1 MKHIIVVDDESD
13 FLKYMKIVLEKHGYK
28 VSPFEDGRK
37 ALSYMK
43 ESAVSEEKADL
54 LITDLAMPDID
65 GLQLLDELKKD
76 GISTPAMIVTG
87 VPERA
92 PVVEALRRGCKDY
105 IDKPLEI
112 DDFIQRVKNATS
124 GFSEPV
130 RDELKTQIFQKERSI
145 GNYKLLKMIGEGA
158 NGMVFLCQ
166 NVDTQEK
173 FAMKILRVNVTK
185 NDKEKKVAIKSFI
198 NESNAI
204 SQLNHPNIIDFIE
217 FGYSGQGI
225 ARRPYIVMEYVEGE
239 SLASYIDNPGRL
251 NIKDKIH
258 VIRQIADALD
268 SVHLN
273 NIYHRDIKPENILVD
288 KSLNIKITDFGV
300 CHLPSTDDD
309 MEADIYGTPQYI
321 APEYLKKGK
330 ADYRCDIYSLG
341 VVAYELLVGKMPFDG
356 ASGVK
361 DLLSKTLEDYPDEPK
376 KLIPDFPADLQG
388 ILAKMLKK
396 KPKKRY
402 SRASHIVADLDR
414 LSFRDGEL
422 HVFDKILSALEKDWK

>member
-1 MKHIIVVDDESD
+1 MKHIIVVDDEKD

-28 VSPFEDGRK
+28 VTPFDEGRK

-43 ESAVSEEKADL
+43 ESHVSPEKPDL

-65 GLQLLDELKKD
+65 GLKLLDELKKD

-87 VPERA
+87 VPERE

-105 IDKPLEI
+105 VDKPLEI
-112 DDFIQRVKNATS
+112 DDFIGRVRSVTMESAPPK
-124 GFSEPV
+124 E
-130 RDELKTQIFQKERSI
+130 DELKTQIFQKKRSI

-158 NGMVFLCQ
+158 NGMVFLCE
-166 NVDTQEK
+166 NADSGEK

-185 NDKEKKVAIKSFI
+185 NDNEKKTAMKSFI

-204 SQLNHPNIIDFIE
+204 SQLNHPNIIDFKE

-225 ARRPYIVMEYVEGE
+225 ARRPYIVMEYIDGE

-251 NIKDKIH
+251 DIKDKIH
-258 VIRQIADALD
+258 IIRQIADALD

-273 NIYHRDIKPENILVD
+273 NVFHRDIKPENILVD

-309 MEADIYGTPQYI
+309 MEADIFGTPRYI

-330 ADYRCDIYSLG
+330 ADHRCDIYSLG
-341 VVAYELLVGKMPFDG
+341 VVAYELFVGRLPFED
-356 ASGVK
+356 ATGVK
-361 DLLSKTLEDYPDEPK
+361 ELINKTLEEYPDEPK
-376 KLIPDFPADLQG
+376 KVIPDFPVDLQS

-414 LSFRDGEL
+414 LSFKDGEL
-422 HVFDKILSALEKDWK
+422 PVFEKLLNVLEKDWK